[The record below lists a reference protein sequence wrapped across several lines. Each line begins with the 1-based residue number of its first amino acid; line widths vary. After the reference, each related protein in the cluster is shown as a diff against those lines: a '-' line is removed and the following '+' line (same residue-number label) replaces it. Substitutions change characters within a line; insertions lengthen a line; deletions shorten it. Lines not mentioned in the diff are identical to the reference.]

1 MSPQTGKTVGLK
13 DKFNIKSIRDLDVE
27 GRRVLVRVDF
37 NVPLDE
43 AGKITDDTRI
53 AATLPTI
60 RYLLERGAKVILMSH
75 LGRPKGKVVEKLRM
89 NEVARRLGEMLGRE
103 VQKVDD
109 CVGPAVEEAVAR
121 LRPGE
126 VLLLENLRFHPGEE
140 ANDREFAKK
149 LASLADVYV
158 NDAFGTAHRAHA
170 STAGV
175 AEFLPAAAGF
185 LMEKEVSA
193 LGRILT
199 DPAHPFAAV
208 LGGAKIADKIGVL
221 ENLLGKVDQLLLGGG
236 MANTFLRAEGYE
248 LGDSLVDEEN
258 VGFAREFLKRARAR
272 GVAVELP
279 VDLVI
284 SRDGAGEIRVVA
296 PGEVPAGWRAL
307 DIGPRTT
314 ERFTQLIQKARTV
327 FWNGPLGV
335 FEREEFAR
343 GSEAIARAL
352 ARPDLISVVG
362 GGDTLAVLEKT
373 GVIDQVT
380 HASTGGGASLEF
392 LEGKELPGVAVLARS

>member
-1 MSPQTGKTVGLK
+1 MSVQTGKAVGLK

-60 RYLLERGAKVILMSH
+60 RYLLERGARVILMSH

-140 ANDREFAKK
+140 ANDREFAEK

-208 LGGAKIADKIGVL
+208 LGGAKISDKIGVL

-296 PGEVPAGWRAL
+296 PEEVPAGWRAL